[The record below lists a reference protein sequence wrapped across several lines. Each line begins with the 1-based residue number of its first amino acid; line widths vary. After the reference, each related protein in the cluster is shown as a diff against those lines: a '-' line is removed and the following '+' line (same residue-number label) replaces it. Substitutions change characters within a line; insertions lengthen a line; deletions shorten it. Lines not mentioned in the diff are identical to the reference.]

1 MPTGSRTS
9 TGRDDA
15 AEIARLADE
24 IKRAA
29 DELTNYDRGDV
40 KLLARSFQEL
50 KDCVSMLAAY
60 RNRLKVTV
68 FGSART
74 KPDSVLYEQAR
85 GFGRLMAAKDYLV
98 ITGAGP
104 GIMEAAHE
112 GAGRAA
118 SMGFNIRLP
127 FEQGAN
133 PIVEGDPK
141 LRTLNYFFTRKLLFL
156 KEAHAVVLFP
166 GGFGTLDEG
175 FEVLTLLQTGRAG
188 TLPVVMIDAPGGAYW
203 KDWRRYVEQ
212 ELLNAG
218 WVSPEDMSLF
228 HITDDIQDAV
238 AEIDRFYRVYHSQR
252 YVAGK
257 LVLRLRAEIPDAQ
270 FETIVEQFTDILSPG
285 GRFSR
290 ADAHHHERNEPLLH
304 KMPRL
309 KLDFNRRSFGR
320 LRELIDW
327 INDHVPPEPESAA
340 SDINSS
346 SMTK

>member
-1 MPTGSRTS
+1 MPNGSRS
-9 TGRDDA
+9 SSGRDDA

-24 IKRAA
+24 IKRTA
-29 DELTNYDRGDV
+29 DELVREGYDRGDV
-40 KLLARSFQEL
+40 KLLSRSFREL
-50 KDCVSMLAAY
+50 KDCVAMLAAY

-74 KPDSVLYEQAR
+74 KPDSVLFNQAR
-85 GFGRLMAAKDYLV
+85 EFGRLMAAKDYLV

-112 GAGRAA
+112 GAGRDA

-188 TLPVVMIDAPGGAYW
+188 TLPVVMIDAPGGSYW

-212 ELLNAG
+212 ELLTAG
-218 WVSPEDMSLF
+218 WVSPEDLSLF
-228 HITDDIQDAV
+228 HITDDIEDAV

-257 LVLRLRAEIPDAQ
+257 LVLRLRSEVPDKQ
-270 FETIVEQFTDILSPG
+270 FDAISDQFADVLAPG

-290 ADAHHHERNEPLLH
+290 TDAHHHERNEPLLH
-304 KMPRL
+304 ELPRL
-309 KLDFNRRSFGR
+309 KLDFNRRNFGR

-327 INDHVPPEPESAA
+327 INAHVPLVAPEN
-340 SDINSS
+340 ISS
-346 SMTK
+346 ITE

>member
-1 MPTGSRTS
+1 MPNGSRS
-9 TGRDDA
+9 NSGRDDA
-15 AEIARLADE
+15 AEIARLADD
-24 IKRAA
+24 IKLTA
-29 DELTNYDRGDV
+29 DEIVREKYDRGDV
-40 KLLARSFQEL
+40 KLLSRSFREL
-50 KDCVSMLAAY
+50 KDCVAMLAAY

-74 KPDSVLYEQAR
+74 KPDSVLYNQAR
-85 GFGRLMAAKDYLV
+85 DFGRLMAAKDYLV

-112 GAGRAA
+112 GAGRDA

-133 PIVEGDPK
+133 PIVEGDAK

-188 TLPVVMIDAPGGAYW
+188 TLPVVMIDAPGGSYW
-203 KDWRRYVEQ
+203 KDWKRYVEQ
-212 ELLNAG
+212 ELLAAG
-218 WVSPEDMSLF
+218 WVSQEDMSLF
-228 HITDDIQDAV
+228 HITDGIEDAV
-238 AEIDRFYRVYHSQR
+238 AEIDKFYRVYHSQR

-257 LVLRLRAEIPDAQ
+257 LVLRLRSEVPD
-270 FETIVEQFTDILSPG
+270 EQFDAITDKFSDILLPG

-290 ADAHHHERNEPLLH
+290 VDAHHHERNEPLLH
-304 KMPRL
+304 ELPRL
-309 KLDFNRRSFGR
+309 KLDFNRRNFGR

-327 INDHVPPEPESAA
+327 INFHVPLVEPEN
-340 SDINSS
+340 ISS
-346 SMTK
+346 ITE

>member
-1 MPTGSRTS
+1 MPNGSRTS
-9 TGRDDA
+9 SGRDDA
-15 AEIARLADE
+15 AEVARLADE

-29 DELTNYDRGDV
+29 DELVLEGHDRGDV

-74 KPDSVLYEQAR
+74 KPDSVLFQQAR
-85 GFGRLMAAKDYLV
+85 DFGKAMAAKDYLV

-112 GAGRAA
+112 GAGREA

-156 KEAHAVVLFP
+156 KETHAVVLFP

-188 TLPVVMIDAPGGAYW
+188 TVPVVMIDAPGGSYW
-203 KDWRRYVEQ
+203 KDFRRYVEQ
-212 ELLNAG
+212 ELLIAG

-228 HITDDIQDAV
+228 HITDDVEDAV
-238 AEIDRFYRVYHSQR
+238 GEIDRFYRVYHSQR

-257 LVLRLRAEIPDAQ
+257 LVLRLQSEVPD
-270 FETIVEQFTDILSPG
+270 EQFNVLSDKFADILLAN

-290 ADAHHHERNEPLLH
+290 VDAHHHERNEPLLH
-304 KMPRL
+304 ELPRL

-327 INDHVPPEPESAA
+327 INDHVPVAA
-340 SDINSS
+340 SENISS
-346 SMTK
+346 ITE

>member
-1 MPTGSRTS
+1 MTTGSRPAA
-9 TGRDDA
+9 RDDA

-24 IKRAA
+24 IKRTA
-29 DELTNYDRGDV
+29 DELVLERCDRGDV

-50 KDCVSMLAAY
+50 KDCVTMLAEY

-74 KPDSVLYEQAR
+74 KPGTVLFDQAR
-85 GFGRLMAAKDYLV
+85 EFGRLMAAKDYLV

-112 GAGRAA
+112 GAGRDA

-156 KEAHAVVLFP
+156 KETHAVVLFP
-166 GGFGTLDEG
+166 GGFGTLDEL

-188 TLPVVMIDAPGGAYW
+188 TVPVVMIDAPDGSYW
-203 KDWRRYVEQ
+203 KDWRRYVDQ
-212 ELLNAG
+212 ELLQAG
-218 WVSPEDMSLF
+218 WVSPEDLSLI
-228 HITDDIQDAV
+228 HITDDVQEA
-238 AEIDRFYRVYHSQR
+238 AREIDRFYRVYHSQR

-257 LVLRLRAEIPDAQ
+257 LVLRLRAEIPEPM
-270 FETIVEQFTDILSPG
+270 FETICKEFADLLLPG
-285 GRFSR
+285 GRFTL
-290 ADAHHHERNEPLLH
+290 ADAHHHERNEPLLQE
-304 KMPRL
+304 MPRL
-309 KLDFNRRSFGR
+309 KLDFNRRNFGR
-320 LRELIDW
+320 LRDLIDW
-327 INDHVPPEPESAA
+327 INDHVPMEEPSN
-340 SDINSS
+340 ISS
-346 SMTK
+346 ITE

>member
-1 MPTGSRTS
+1 MTTGSRTP

-24 IKRAA
+24 IKRTA
-29 DELTNYDRGDV
+29 DELVLERCDRGDV

-50 KDCVSMLAAY
+50 KDCVTMLAAY

-74 KPDSVLYEQAR
+74 KPGTVLFDQAR
-85 GFGRLMAAKDYLV
+85 DFGKLMAAKDYLV

-112 GAGRAA
+112 GAGREA

-156 KEAHAVVLFP
+156 KETHAVVLFP

-188 TLPVVMIDAPGGAYW
+188 TVPVVMIDAPGGSYW
-203 KDWRRYVEQ
+203 KDFRRYVDQ
-212 ELLNAG
+212 ELLEAG
-218 WVSPEDMSLF
+218 WVSPEDLSLF
-228 HITDDIQDAV
+228 HITDDIEDA
-238 AEIDRFYRVYHSQR
+238 AREIERFYRVYHSQR

-257 LVLRLRAEIPDAQ
+257 LVLRLRSPVPDEQ
-270 FETIVEQFTDILSPG
+270 FEIIATKFADLLSPG
-285 GRFSR
+285 GRFSL

-309 KLDFNRRSFGR
+309 KLDFNRRNFGR
-320 LRELIDW
+320 LRDLIDW
-327 INDHVPPEPESAA
+327 INDHVQLEESAN
-340 SDINSS
+340 IS
-346 SMTK
+346 SMTE

>member
-29 DELTNYDRGDV
+29 DELTTYDRGDV

-50 KDCVSMLAAY
+50 KDCVSLLASY

-85 GFGRLMAAKDYLV
+85 DFGRLMAAKDYLV

-228 HITDDIQDAV
+228 HITDDIQEAV
-238 AEIDRFYRVYHSQR
+238 AEIDRFYHVYHSQR

-257 LVLRLRAEIPDAQ
+257 LVLRLRSEVPD
-270 FETIVEQFTDILSPG
+270 EQFDAISDQFADILAPG

-290 ADAHHHERNEPLLH
+290 ADAHHHERNEPHLH

-309 KLDFNRRSFGR
+309 KFDFNRRSFGR
-320 LRELIDW
+320 LRELINW
-327 INDHVPPEPESAA
+327 INRHVPLAPESAA
-340 SDINSS
+340 SDKNSS
-346 SMTK
+346 SITK

>member
-1 MPTGSRTS
+1 
-9 TGRDDA
+9 
-15 AEIARLADE
+15 
-24 IKRAA
+24 
-29 DELTNYDRGDV
+29 
-40 KLLARSFQEL
+40 
-50 KDCVSMLAAY
+50 
-60 RNRLKVTV
+60 VTV

-74 KPDSVLYEQAR
+74 KPASVLFQQAR
-85 GFGRLMAAKDYLV
+85 DFGKLMAAKDYLV

-112 GAGRAA
+112 GAGRAS

-156 KEAHAVVLFP
+156 KETHAVVLFP

-188 TLPVVMIDAPGGAYW
+188 TVPVVMIDAPGGSYW

-212 ELLNAG
+212 ELLTAG
-218 WVSPEDMSLF
+218 WISAEDLSLF
-228 HITDDIQDAV
+228 HITDDIEDAV

-257 LVLRLRAEIPDAQ
+257 LVLRLRSEIPD
-270 FETIVEQFTDILSPG
+270 EQFNALSDQFADLLLPG
-285 GRFSR
+285 GKFSR
-290 ADAHHHERNEPLLH
+290 ADAHHHERNEPDLH
-304 KMPRL
+304 RMPRL
-309 KLDFNRRSFGR
+309 KIDFNRRNFGR
-320 LRELIDW
+320 LRSLIDW
-327 INDHVPPEPESAA
+327 INDHVAA
-340 SDINSS
+340 PAGNISS
-346 SMTK
+346 ITE

>member
-1 MPTGSRTS
+1 MSNGPRPPA
-9 TGRDDA
+9 GRDDA

-24 IKRAA
+24 IKRDA
-29 DELTNYDRGDV
+29 DELVREGYDRGDV

-50 KDCVSMLAAY
+50 KECVAMLAAY

-74 KPDSVLYEQAR
+74 KPDSVLYQQAR
-85 GFGRLMAAKDYLV
+85 DFGRLMAAKDYLV

-133 PIVEGDPK
+133 PIVEGDVK

-156 KEAHAVVLFP
+156 KETQAIVLFP

-188 TLPVVMIDAPGGAYW
+188 AVPVVMMDAPGGSYW
-203 KDWRRYVEQ
+203 KDWKRYVEQ
-212 ELLNAG
+212 ELLQAG

-228 HITDDIQDAV
+228 HVTDDIDGAV

-257 LVLRLRAEIPDAQ
+257 LVLRLRSEVPDAQ
-270 FETIVEQFTDILSPG
+270 FNVIADKFSDILMPG

-290 ADAHHHERNEPLLH
+290 TDAHHHERNEPLLH

-309 KLDFNRRSFGR
+309 KIDFNRRSFGR

-327 INDHVPPEPESAA
+327 INDHVPAA
-340 SDINSS
+340 SPENISS
-346 SMTK
+346 ITE